1 MRDIAQRQGAVTA
14 QIHVPHLNV
23 GFKIAQVVLGREAR
37 ADLTVSLLVVDC
49 GDLQIVVA
57 VVVQHG
63 EEAEV
68 THDLR
73 RHKLADEALILKVAH
88 RKVQR
93 FQPVRSGD
101 IREPVLVFFRRRL
114 TDTLNILEHGE
125 AKGIRVNPAV
135 PRAVIGRLEHHVGM
149 AVEELHH
156 EPLGDFPLVVQVVED
171 GVVPEGR
178 PAFVHHLR
186 LFLRVEIL
194 AHLAHDAQDLTLPRL
209 QQRGVLL
216 HKIEQVFL
224 WLGRIA
230 PRFGDRFF
238 FLTLR
243 QGAPQHVHLALQI
256 LFAAFLP
263 GLLLLQ
269 GDFLRTFVAVNAV
282 VHQRVTGV
290 EQFFHFVHAVAFF
303 AVGNVFTGEDQVIDD
318 GAGIRPAAE
327 QIVILEKGVMPVAG
341 VRHHQRLHGNGVL
354 FH

>member
-1 MRDIAQRQGAVTA
+1 MDRG
-14 QIHVPHLNV
+14 N
-23 GFKIAQVVLGREAR
+23 
-37 ADLTVSLLVVDC
+37 
-49 GDLQIVVA
+49 LQIVVA
-57 VVVQHG
+57 VIVQHG

-93 FQPVRSGD
+93 FQPVRTGD

-114 TDTLNILEHGE
+114 ADALNILEHGE
-125 AKGIRVNPAV
+125 AKRIRVYSAV
-135 PRAVIGRLEHHVGM
+135 PRAVVGRLKHHVGM

-156 EPLGDFPLVVQVVED
+156 EPLGNFSLVVQMVKN

-178 PAFVHHLR
+178 PAFVHDLS
-186 LFLRVEIL
+186 LLLRVKIL

-224 WLGRIA
+224 RLGRIA
-230 PRFGDRFF
+230 TRFGDRFF
-238 FLTLR
+238 LLTLR
-243 QGAPQHVHLALQI
+243 QGTPQHVHLALQV

-269 GDFLRTFVAVNAV
+269 GDFLRTFVAIHAV

-290 EQFFHFVHAVAFF
+290 EQFFHFVHAVALF
-303 AVGNVFTGEDQVIDD
+303 AVGNVFAGEDQVIDD

-327 QIVILEKGVMPVAG
+327 QVVILEK
-341 VRHHQRLHGNGVL
+341 
-354 FH
+354 